1 MDIFSELFLVILVSL
16 VVGYPLFF
24 HKKQGFEESEDFDP
38 KGLSHL
44 LVQREVAYDTLNDLD
59 FDFKTGKLSE
69 EDYNELTTR
78 YKNEELNVLEKI
90 DNITKKKLPST
101 EKKGKG
107 KGRKN
112 KLER

>member
-24 HKKQGFEESEDFDP
+24 HKKQGFKESEDFDP

-44 LVQREVAYDTLNDLD
+44 LVQKDVAYATLKDLD

-69 EDYNELTTR
+69 EDYQELKTR
-78 YKNEELNVLEKI
+78 YRNEALNILEKI
-90 DNITKKKLPST
+90 DNISKKKLPST
-101 EKKGKG
+101 IKKAKKKRAGKS
-107 KGRKN
+107 
-112 KLER
+112 